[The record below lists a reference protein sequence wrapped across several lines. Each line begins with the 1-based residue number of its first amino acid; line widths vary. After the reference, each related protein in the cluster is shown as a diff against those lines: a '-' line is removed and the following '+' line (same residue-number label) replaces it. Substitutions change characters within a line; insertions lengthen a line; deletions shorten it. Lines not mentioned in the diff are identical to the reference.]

1 MYGANWIDGSIN
13 EWDEYSQNWKRL
25 DQNMF
30 VTLKRL
36 YNPKNI
42 KLEFMNEINRP
53 YGITQDPQTKNYIM
67 VLNNKCKKCNS
78 ICNVIHFQRN
88 FKNWTSDNDYID
100 KLIQD
105 TQLSAHFD
113 TKEVLEWIPYD
124 RFKNITHP
132 KYSAEGKANWIDG
145 FNNIKYSA
153 KEKVYSA
160 NWIDGYIYE
169 RGKYSQNWKRCNQ
182 NMFITLKRLYDP
194 KNIKLEFINKINRSY
209 GITQNPQTKHY
220 MMVFEVLE
228 WIPYDRVDNI
238 RYIEEIGIYRAH
250 WIDGCIDKWDDENQN
265 WKRFNQNMV
274 VTLKR
279 LCDPKNIKLEF
290 INEIN
295 GSYGITQDPKTK
307 HYMMVLSCLGYNNIF
322 NAIHFQENFEYWTSG
337 NDDINKFIQDT
348 QLSAYNDMKEV
359 LEWIPYDKFNNIK
372 YSAERKA
379 YRANWIDGFINEWDE
394 FSQSWK
400 RLDQNIEWGEF
411 SQSWE
416 RLDQNMFVTLKRLN
430 NSKNIKLEFINEIN
444 RPYGITQDPETKIYM
459 MLSAHL
465 DTNKVLEWIPY
476 DRFYDVNYIASG
488 GFSKVYKAI
497 WIDKDIPVA
506 LKILNNSKNITL
518 EFMNEITLHNR
529 FDNSENINYIV
540 KFYGITQNPE
550 TKDYIMVLKYA
561 EDGSLRN
568 YLNANYNKLN
578 WNKMINYLFK
588 IALGLTWIHNNGFI
602 HRDFHRLRPRFN
614 TKVPQLIVQ
623 MIKRCLD
630 ADLLNRPKAE
640 EIKDILYNWQYNGGD
655 SQSAELQRQIEEADI
670 INDNLSKNNVPQTN
684 LGISY
689 NTHSEAIYMS
699 RLLSFNNLPK
709 PKNFDD
715 YYECSDN
722 IISIKSSASLLQI
735 NASRLNIDD
744 NNLELLNNTDENN
757 ESLEY
762 SESLQIDISQLNT
775 DENEKL

>member
-42 KLEFMNEINRP
+42 ELEFMNEINRP

-88 FKNWTSDNDYID
+88 FKNWTSDNDDID

-105 TQLSAHFD
+105 TQLSAHYD

-124 RFKNITHP
+124 RFDNITYP

-153 KEKVYSA
+153 KGKVCSA

-169 RGKYSQNWKRCNQ
+169 WNEYSQNWKRYNQ
-182 NMFITLKRLYDP
+182 NMFITLKRLYNP
-194 KNIKLEFINKINRSY
+194 KNIR
-209 GITQNPQTKHY
+209 
-220 MMVFEVLE
+220 
-228 WIPYDRVDNI
+228 
-238 RYIEEIGIYRAH
+238 
-250 WIDGCIDKWDDENQN
+250 
-265 WKRFNQNMV
+265 
-274 VTLKR
+274 
-279 LCDPKNIKLEF
+279 LEF
-290 INEIN
+290 INE
-295 GSYGITQDPKTK
+295 
-307 HYMMVLSCLGYNNIF
+307 
-322 NAIHFQENFEYWTSG
+322 
-337 NDDINKFIQDT
+337 
-348 QLSAYNDMKEV
+348 LSAHDDMKEV
-359 LEWIPYDKFNNIK
+359 LEWIPYDKFSNIK
-372 YSAERKA
+372 YSAKGKV
-379 YRANWIDGFINEWDE
+379 YRANWIDGFI
-394 FSQSWK
+394 S
-400 RLDQNIEWGEF
+400 EWGEF

-459 MLSAHL
+459 MLLAHL

-722 IISIKSSASLLQI
+722 IISIESSASLLQI

-744 NNLELLNNTDENN
+744 NNLELLKNTDENN
-757 ESLEY
+757 KSLEY